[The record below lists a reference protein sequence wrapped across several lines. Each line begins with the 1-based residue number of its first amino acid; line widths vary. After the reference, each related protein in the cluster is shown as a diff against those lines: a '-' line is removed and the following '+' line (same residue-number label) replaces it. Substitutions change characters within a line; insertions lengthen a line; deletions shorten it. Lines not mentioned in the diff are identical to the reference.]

1 MLRLAALAFALAAA
15 APAAG
20 QGSGA
25 VCGDIACESLGATA
39 WIGVWRDAAL
49 AADGAAEAEALHRLD
64 TLAFW
69 PPPVVALARW
79 TLEAAPSGAIL
90 LAHGDGDAIPA
101 AMLQHTDRLRPDVT
115 VVHVGLLAEPGYV
128 RRLAEG
134 DGLPLGPDPAGL
146 LALDALVAF
155 WIAEAAS
162 GHLDR
167 PVVGTLTLDAD
178 VIGRHAPAV
187 VSAGAYQ
194 RPGTATEPPFDRAAA
209 EAAAG
214 HASGADFVGPRVS
227 PADCDSAR
235 VASPVDLGGVVL
247 FQLLQTAVSHAQAG
261 DAAAAEQAYARAR
274 TFAVEAQT
282 PDDPLVA
289 IAREWIDAAL
299 AGPPTADSLNQPR

>member
-1 MLRLAALAFALAAA
+1 MLRLAVLVLSVAAA

-25 VCGDIACESLGATA
+25 LCGETPCDSLGGAA
-39 WIGVWRDAAL
+39 WVGVWRDAAR
-49 AADGAAEAEALHRLD
+49 AGDGATEAEALRRLD

-69 PPPVVALARW
+69 TPPVVALARW
-79 TLEAAPSGAIL
+79 TMEAAPSGAIL

-101 AMLQHTDRLRPDVT
+101 AMLQHTGRLRPDVT

-128 RRLAEG
+128 RRLADG
-134 DGLPLGPDPAGL
+134 DGLPLGPDPARP
-146 LALDALVAF
+146 LAPDSLVGF

-162 GHLDR
+162 GRLDR
-167 PVVGTLTLDAD
+167 PVVGALTLDAD

-194 RPGTATEPPFDRAAA
+194 RPGTATELPFDRAAA

-214 HASGADFVGPRVS
+214 HARGADFVGPRTS
-227 PADCDSAR
+227 ADDHDPTR

-261 DAAAAEQAYARAR
+261 DAAAAEHAYARAV
-274 TFAVEAQT
+274 TFAADLRT
-282 PDDPLVA
+282 PGDPLVA

-299 AGPPTADSLNQPR
+299 AGLPTADSLN